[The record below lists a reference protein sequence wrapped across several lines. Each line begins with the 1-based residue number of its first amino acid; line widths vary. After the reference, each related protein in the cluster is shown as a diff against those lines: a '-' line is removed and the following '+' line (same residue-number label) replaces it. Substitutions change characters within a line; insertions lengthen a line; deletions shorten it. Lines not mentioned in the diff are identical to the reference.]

1 MLRCTISGKATSE
14 ATGEF
19 AMPTETRT
27 PTPAAPAHGAH
38 VRRLW
43 RTDRGALLA
52 HLTRLDGDSRRLR
65 FGGAVSDSFLAQYVD
80 RCFGQGDLMF
90 GAFVDGV
97 LRGAAELRSEKAI
110 WAEGPPLDR
119 HIRAEAAFS
128 VEPELRKRGIGEK
141 LFARLQEAAQNHGVE
156 QIEVLCLPENVA
168 MRRLAAKFTASF
180 RFEDD
185 FVIGQLTPRS
195 PTPYSMLREVGRDF
209 VDLGE
214 AAIDLQ
220 WRALRPSDAA

>member
-1 MLRCTISGKATSE
+1 M
-14 ATGEF
+14 TGDLE
-19 AMPTETRT
+19 MSSETRT
-27 PTPAAPAHGAH
+27 TAPSGSVH

-90 GAFVDGV
+90 GAFADGV

-128 VEPELRKRGIGEK
+128 VEPELRRRGVGEK
-141 LFARLQEAAQNHGVE
+141 LFARLQQAAQNHGVE

-168 MRRLAAKFTASF
+168 MRRLAAKFTTSF

-185 FVIGQLTPRS
+185 FVIGELKPRR
-195 PTPYSMLREVGRDF
+195 PTPYSLMREVGRDF
-209 VDLGE
+209 ADFGE
-214 AAIDLQ
+214 AALDAQ
-220 WRALRPSDAA
+220 WRGLRPSDAA